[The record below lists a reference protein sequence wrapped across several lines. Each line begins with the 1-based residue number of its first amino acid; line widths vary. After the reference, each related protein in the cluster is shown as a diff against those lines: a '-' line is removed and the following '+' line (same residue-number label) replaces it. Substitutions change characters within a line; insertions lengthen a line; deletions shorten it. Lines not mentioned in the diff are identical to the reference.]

1 MLSICSQ
8 GQWLDLNR
16 SQMSWIPDLFPRGPV
31 FPHPQP
37 SMKQRK
43 GRGGQT
49 APIFH
54 IVLSGR
60 RRSGSHRGYSW
71 AGAGHGLGLGMK
83 NSREECTIAY
93 SRPVAPLCRL
103 TFLSSFI
110 ADSPGSAPREEEV
123 PRSWSA
129 DYKNRTII
137 TLVSS
142 ASSMCFGRFFFF
154 F

>member
-1 MLSICSQ
+1 M
-8 GQWLDLNR
+8 
-16 SQMSWIPDLFPRGPV
+16 
-31 FPHPQP
+31 
-37 SMKQRK
+37 
-43 GRGGQT
+43 
-49 APIFH
+49 
-54 IVLSGR
+54 
-60 RRSGSHRGYSW
+60 
-71 AGAGHGLGLGMK
+71 GLGWDADWMK
-83 NSREECTIAY
+83 NSQEECAIAY
-93 SRPVAPLCRL
+93 SRPVAPLCCL

-154 F
+154 FFLLISCFITVCQTEEALKFFTDLTFIRACRSWGVGNGVDGTHQNILFHTQLTRPPLSV